1 MVKSFLKVFVFTFVV
16 LLMLDGMLNIYAMNK
31 PAFKDATTVVTTK
44 PIGEIPIGL
53 FSVIVKHNWRFIA

>member
-31 PAFKDATTVVTTK
+31 PAFKDVSTVVTTK
-44 PIGEIPIGL
+44 PIGEIPVGL
-53 FSVIVKHNWRFIA
+53 FSVVVKHHWKFIA